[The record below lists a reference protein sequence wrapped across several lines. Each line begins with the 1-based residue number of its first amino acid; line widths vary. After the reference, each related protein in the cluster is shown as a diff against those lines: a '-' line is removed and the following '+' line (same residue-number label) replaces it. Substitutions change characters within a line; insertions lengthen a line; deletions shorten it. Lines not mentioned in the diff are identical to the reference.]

1 MTLAGLSAGRI
12 HSLSDRCEFEIG
24 VAARLAL
31 CPCIPAHWL
40 EFAVSSPILFVTN
53 DFGPRAGGIET
64 FIIGLIQRRPYGQT
78 IVYTSFQKDSE
89 QYDDD
94 WLSNYGVRVIRD
106 RSKILLP
113 TPSVAIRLRSI
124 IKREGITTA
133 AFGAAAP
140 LGLLSASMKGAGVI
154 RTVALTHGHE
164 VWWAKVFPFNLLLR
178 RIGSTVDVLTYLGEF
193 TRNAISKSL
202 NDKAQHS
209 MVKIA
214 PGIDVNHFIPMDASI
229 LRETLGIGEKKVIV
243 SVGRLV
249 HRKGQD
255 HLIEAM
261 PEILDSVADA
271 HLLLVGEG
279 PYRDHLHKL
288 VKQRNLEGS
297 VTFIGRIKYKDLPMY
312 LCAGDIFAM
321 PSRSRLMGLE
331 VEGLG
336 IVYLEASSCG
346 LPVLAGNSGGAPDA
360 VVQNETGLVVNG
372 TENKQIAAAAIELL
386 TNVALSQKMGIAGR
400 QWIIENWRWEIWAK
414 DFEVLLNK

>member
-1 MTLAGLSAGRI
+1 V
-12 HSLSDRCEFEIG
+12 DRWEEN
-24 VAARLAL
+24 
-31 CPCIPAHWL
+31 HWL
-40 EFAVSSPILFVTN
+40 ELAVSSPVLFVTN

-64 FIIGLIQRRPYGQT
+64 FIIGLIERRPFGQT
-78 IVYTSFQKDSE
+78 IVYTSAQPNSE
-89 QYDDD
+89 QYDAE
-94 WLSNYGVRVIRD
+94 WLAQYGVRVIRD

-113 TPSVAIRLRSI
+113 TPRVAFHLKKIIR
-124 IKREGITTA
+124 KEGITTA

-140 LGLLSASMKGAGVI
+140 LGLLSAGMKRAGVD

-193 TRNAISKSL
+193 TRSAISKGL
-202 NDKAQHS
+202 TAKAQES

-214 PGIDVNHFIPMDASI
+214 PGIDVEHFIPTDATV
-229 LRETLGIGEKKVIV
+229 LRNSLGLSDKKVIV

-255 HLIEAM
+255 RLIEAM
-261 PEILDSVADA
+261 PEILKSIPQA

-279 PYRDHLHKL
+279 PYREHLQTL
-288 VKQRNLEGS
+288 VKKHNLEAS
-297 VTFIGRIKYKDLPMY
+297 VTFIGRIQYKDLPTY
-312 LCAGDIFAM
+312 ICVGDIFAM

-346 LPVLAGNSGGAPDA
+346 LPVLAGDSGGAPDA
-360 VVQNETGLVVNG
+360 LVQNETGLVVDG
-372 TENKQIAAAAIELL
+372 TDDQQIATAAIKLL
-386 TNVALSQKMGIAGR
+386 TDIELSKKMGLAGR
-400 QWIIENWRWEIWAK
+400 QWIINNWRWEIWSK
-414 DFEVLLNK
+414 DFEKLLNK